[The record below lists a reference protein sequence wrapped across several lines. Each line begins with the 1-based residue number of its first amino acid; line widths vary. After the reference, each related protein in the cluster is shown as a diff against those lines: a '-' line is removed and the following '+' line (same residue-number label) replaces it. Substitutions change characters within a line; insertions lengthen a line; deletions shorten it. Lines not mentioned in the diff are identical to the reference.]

1 MPVLG
6 HGSNG
11 RYSDVLTACIDGV
24 RAAAANEIPPEKGS
38 RARLPDA
45 IVEKLE
51 KIVRRVQ
58 GSSEPGGDPT
68 AALPRGLLK
77 TLMEF
82 LDPFCSPVTLQ
93 KRMALMSEAYMKG
106 PGGKGSDKPALAA
119 GARVPDD
126 EEDGGDSGKAAEPS
140 EPRATAARLR
150 ERMCEKNM
158 NIARDDGERSCTL
171 TTWA

>member
-11 RYSDVLTACIDGV
+11 RYSDVLTACIDQV
-24 RAAAANEIPPEKGS
+24 RAAAANEIPPEKGR

-51 KIVRRVQ
+51 KIVRVCKDPN
-58 GSSEPGGDPT
+58 EPGGDPT

-106 PGGKGSDKPALAA
+106 PGGKGATNPRRR
-119 GARVPDD
+119 GRRVPLTKRT
-126 EEDGGDSGKAAEPS
+126 EETRGKPPS
-140 EPRATAARLR
+140 RASRARR
-150 ERMCEKNM
+150 RRVFEKECVKK
-158 NIARDDGERSCTL
+158 I
-171 TTWA
+171 